1 MEEMFEADVSEY
13 ASALICGILY
23 VNAPASDKKRSFFEP
38 FAETL
43 QICDTLRAKA
53 KIKDL

>member
-1 MEEMFEADVSEY
+1 MEERFEADVSEY

-38 FAETL
+38 FAEAL